1 MIHTIQ
7 IRYSSNVNN
16 INQLLSRYLTYR
28 HEDISQTLYRK
39 ISEFN
44 RRIRQPDDCS
54 RLYLPTNIYGLR
66 HLSFYHNAAK
76 TYNTVFISINV
87 DLQSLIMQ
95 RITNELFAPSYESTK
110 ALCLAFASAITDI
123 FPFLE
128 IDFEECSEIFKDLPY
143 LMCWK
148 LTRIDYALNLKSD
161 NKDVA
166 LQLIKRSYTD
176 AYKKP
181 KKFENGNYNLYAKSN
196 AKSGSSVT
204 KVYDKRRYY
213 ERFINISNQTIP
225 NADAILEEANDILRY
240 EYQRNNPKYE
250 WVRSHYPSIP
260 ALFFSSDCW
269 RSPITFLDAD
279 ACRRILLS
287 EYAKHIGLG
296 DWKNDYYH
304 TLTINQSS
312 LKASQKNKMLKEF
325 SPLISQSRSLK
336 SAKENYT
343 EKNYTVRGKRIHG
356 TAATFKKYIDL
367 YASINLHPLRI
378 PDRIAKSY
386 HTNTVANPINNIIK
400 TKLHFYYYYYNINY
414 RINNTLSKDISTL
427 FDDVWISL
435 GRPLPDNTGITEFF
449 NVIEKALSNSH
460 KNTQNNSNTN

>member
-1 MIHTIQ
+1 MSIKSSQIRSLSGFQETKAFPQTSDTFLLYKVNPKWLTATSQRRMIHTIS
-7 IRYSSNVNN
+7 IRYASNVNN
-16 INQLLSRYLTYR
+16 VNQLLSRYMTYR
-28 HEDISQTLYRK
+28 DDINRTLHKK

-44 RRIRQPDDCS
+44 RNIRRPNDCS
-54 RLYLPTNIYGLR
+54 RLYIPTHIYGLR
-66 HLSFYHNAAK
+66 HLSFYHNAEK
-76 TYNTVFISINV
+76 NCDVIFISINL

-95 RITNELFAPSYESTK
+95 RITNELFTPSYESVK

-128 IDFEECSEIFKDLPY
+128 NDFEECSEIFKDLPY
-143 LMCWK
+143 LMCWR
-148 LTRIDYALNLKSD
+148 LTRIDYALNLKTD

-166 LQLIKRSYTD
+166 AQLIKRSYTD
-176 AYKKP
+176 AYKTP
-181 KKFENGNYNLYAKSN
+181 KKFESGNHNLYAKSN

-213 ERFINISNQTIP
+213 DRLINIFHQTIP
-225 NADAILEEANDILRY
+225 DTVLEEANDILRY
-240 EYQRNNPKYE
+240 EYQRNILKPE
-250 WVRSHYPSIP
+250 WIRSNYPSIP
-260 ALFFSSDCW
+260 LNYFRTDYW
-269 RSPITFLDAD
+269 HSPITFFDRE
-279 ACRRILLS
+279 ACQRILLN
-287 EYAKHIGLG
+287 EYQSHIGLG

-304 TLTINQSS
+304 TKAINESS

-400 TKLHFYYYYYNINY
+400 TELYFY
-414 RINNTLSKDISTL
+414 
-427 FDDVWISL
+427 
-435 GRPLPDNTGITEFF
+435 P
-449 NVIEKALSNSH
+449 
-460 KNTQNNSNTN
+460 